1 MTAPGSRS
9 RRQTSSRLSE
19 TLVVLSDAL
28 AELAA
33 ERSLNSVLQ
42 RIADLA
48 REVVGA
54 RYAALGVA
62 DTDGRIVEFITSGL
76 TPQARAAIGPLP
88 RGHGL
93 LGVLI
98 REGRPVRIPEID
110 RDPRS
115 SGFPPNHPPM
125 TSLLGV
131 PIVLNDRVLGDLYLT
146 DKLEAS
152 EFDEDDERLAMLLA
166 RHAGVAIENAH
177 LNDEL
182 ERRLEQVSSL
192 RELGQAIGQE
202 LDVERTLQV
211 VVERSAELLS
221 AALVAIALKDP
232 NGDAYTFEAA
242 AGRRARRL
250 LGLRVSRP
258 VQHDRL
264 GGRGRARRARRR
276 RRARRARQ
284 PARPRGGRRTDGPL
298 GAAPDRQSDRRL
310 HHGVRSARRRAVHR
324 GRPPPRRGDRAAGRR
339 RHRERP
345 PLRAARHEASTSQA
359 LLRVTR
365 AMNASIRLE
374 EILQLIVDSLS
385 ELIGTPAVAVSL
397 LAADGVHFEVAA
409 TRALTAAGRPR
420 RDVVARTDTTIVPDG
435 QRRPPGQPIP
445 SAERTPA
452 ARQQAWRSLV
462 IGGEGPSVVA
472 DTRDRPDLVFPTLRD
487 GSTPRSV
494 AISPIRL
501 SERVLGV
508 VEAYS
513 TEPNHFSEDDTALL
527 AAFADQAA
535 TAIETARLF
544 GQARELA
551 LLQERD
557 RIAKELHDGIIQ
569 TIYAVGLNLD
579 YCRLTL
585 HENPD
590 DVEARLGD
598 ATAGLNRAISDIRN
612 YILNLTHRVG
622 GVVGLREA
630 AEAAR
635 PRVRAIR
642 RPRAS
647 LPVSIAVA
655 DRRRRVHRRPGE
667 RRIELVQVLREALAN
682 AVRHARPTH
691 VTVAGHIDGGRLVLS
706 VVRRRHRLRHVGRLD
721 RGASRPAEHGQ
732 PRPPARRPP
741 RHRERARPRHH
752 HHASSSRSRLEPP
765 SLCTAADVPSK
776 VRTSVTAAAVRPTVL
791 FSETPRRCSCII
803 VDVQDTRR
811 RIRTC

>member
-1 MTAPGSRS
+1 MRSGGSAPGGARG
-9 RRQTSSRLSE
+9 RRRTPSRLSE
-19 TLVVLSDAL
+19 TLVGLSDAL
-28 AELAA
+28 AGLAA
-33 ERSLNSVLQ
+33 ERALNSVLQ

-48 REVVGA
+48 REVAGA

-62 DTDGRIVEFITSGL
+62 DSAGRIQEFITSGL

-98 REGRPVRIPEID
+98 REGRPVRVPKISA
-110 RDPRS
+110 DPRS

-146 DKLEAS
+146 DKLEAA
-152 EFDEDDERLAMLLA
+152 ELDERGFDEDDERLALLLA
-166 RHAGVAIENAH
+166 RHAGVAIENAR

-192 RELGQAIGQE
+192 REFGQAIGQE
-202 LDVERTLQV
+202 LDVERALQV
-211 VVERSAELLS
+211 VVERSAELLN

-250 LGLRVSRP
+250 LGLRVSGSASMIGWVAREGHGAIVDDVAHDERVSLRVLEAVGGRAGLWAP
-258 VQHDRL
+258 LRTGHRFIGCIMAFDRL
-264 GGRGRARRARRR
+264 SGEPFTQADLQLAEAIGQQAAAAIENARLYERA
-276 RRARRARQ
+276 
-284 PARPRGGRRTDGPL
+284 L
-298 GAAPDRQSDRRL
+298 
-310 HHGVRSARRRAVHR
+310 
-324 GRPPPRRGDRAAGRR
+324 
-339 RHRERP
+339 
-345 PLRAARHEASTSQA
+345 HEASTSQA

-397 LAADGVHFEVAA
+397 LAADGVQFEVAA
-409 TRALTAAGRPR
+409 TRALTQPPALNPSTEAGGASSPTDMASSSTDTDGRHDGHSRSAGRSSGDRVSSLAPL
-420 RDVVARTDTTIVPDG
+420 VV
-435 QRRPPGQPIP
+435 
-445 SAERTPA
+445 
-452 ARQQAWRSLV
+452 
-462 IGGEGPSVVA
+462 GGEGPSVVA

-513 TEPNHFSEDDTALL
+513 TEPSHFSEQDTALL

-585 HENPD
+585 RENPD

-612 YILNLTHRVG
+612 YILHLTHRVG
-622 GVVGLREA
+622 AVVGLREA
-630 AEAAR
+630 AEGLAR
-635 PRVRAIR
+635 EYEQSGGPGH
-642 RPRAS
+642 
-647 LPVSIAVA
+647 LPVSIAVDIGDDA
-655 DRRRRVHRRPGE
+655 STAAPAE
-667 RRIELVQVLREALAN
+667 RRAELGQVLREALAN
-682 AVRHARPTH
+682 AVRHARASSITI
-691 VTVAGHIDGGRLVLS
+691 AGRVEGGRLILTVADDGIGFDTTAGS
-706 VVRRRHRLRHVGRLD
+706 TEEHHGLRNM
-721 RGASRPAEHGQ
+721 SN
-732 PRPPARRPP
+732 
-741 RHRERARPRHH
+741 RARL
-752 HHASSSRSRLEPP
+752 LEGHLEIDSAPGRGTTITIVVP
-765 SLCTAADVPSK
+765 LTA
-776 VRTSVTAAAVRPTVL
+776 
-791 FSETPRRCSCII
+791 
-803 VDVQDTRR
+803 
-811 RIRTC
+811 

>member
-1 MTAPGSRS
+1 MPARRHSDQNLTDPGDAAAAGG
-9 RRQTSSRLSE
+9 RRRTSSRLSE
-19 TLVVLSDAL
+19 TLVVLADAL
-28 AELAA
+28 ADLAA

-48 REVVGA
+48 REAVGA
-54 RYAALGVA
+54 RYAALGVS
-62 DTDGRIVEFITSGL
+62 DGEGRILDFITSGL
-76 TPQARAAIGPLP
+76 TPQVRAAIGPLP

-98 REGRPVRIPEID
+98 REGKPVRIPDIS

-131 PIVLNDRVLGDLYLT
+131 PIALKGRVLGDLYLT
-146 DKLEAS
+146 DKLDGA
-152 EFDEDDERLAMLLA
+152 EFDEEDERLAMLLA

-211 VVERSAELLS
+211 VVERTADLLS

-232 NGDAYTFEAA
+232 AVDAYTFEAA
-242 AGRRARRL
+242 TGRRARRL
-250 LGLRVSRP
+250 LGLRISGQSSMIGWIAQAGHGALVDDVAHDERVSLR
-258 VQHDRL
+258 VL
-264 GGRGRARRARRR
+264 EAVGGRTGLWA
-276 RRARRARQ
+276 
-284 PARPRGGRRTDGPL
+284 
-298 GAAPDRQSDRRL
+298 
-310 HHGVRSARRRAVHR
+310 
-324 GRPPPRRGDRAAGRR
+324 
-339 RHRERP
+339 
-345 PLRAARHEASTSQA
+345 PLRIGNRFVGCIMAFDRHDGQPFTEADLRLAEAIGQQAAAAIENARLYERARHEASTSQA

-397 LAADGVHFEVAA
+397 LAPDGVQFEVAA
-409 TRALTAAGRPR
+409 TRALTQPPASQTDDRQDGRPPSAGR
-420 RDVVARTDTTIVPDG
+420 A
-435 QRRPPGQPIP
+435 P
-445 SAERTPA
+445 SDRVSSLAP
-452 ARQQAWRSLV
+452 LV

-472 DTRDRPDLVFPTLRD
+472 DTRDRPDLIFPTLRD

-501 SERVLGV
+501 SERVLGI

-513 TEPNHFSEDDTALL
+513 TEPNHFGDEDTALL

-630 AEAAR
+630 AESLAR
-635 PRVRAIR
+635 EYEQSGSPGY
-642 RPRAS
+642 
-647 LPVSIAVA
+647 LPVSIGVEIDDAASTAV
-655 DRRRRVHRRPGE
+655 PGE

-691 VTVAGHIDGGRLVLS
+691 VTVAGRIEGGRLVLS
-706 VVRRRHRLRHVGRLD
+706 VADDGIGFDTSAGSTEEHHGLRNM
-721 RGASRPAEHGQ
+721 AN
-732 PRPPARRPP
+732 
-741 RHRERARPRHH
+741 RARLLDGY
-752 HHASSSRSRLEPP
+752 LEIESAPGHG
-765 SLCTAADVPSK
+765 TTITVVVPL
-776 VRTSVTAAAVRPTVL
+776 TG
-791 FSETPRRCSCII
+791 
-803 VDVQDTRR
+803 
-811 RIRTC
+811 

>member
-1 MTAPGSRS
+1 MTAPERDSPGPGRRRRTTSR
-9 RRQTSSRLSE
+9 TSSRLSE

-28 AELAA
+28 ADLAA
-33 ERSLNSVLQ
+33 ERSLTSVLQ

-48 REVVGA
+48 REVGGA

-62 DTDGRIVEFITSGL
+62 DSNGRILDFITSGL

-98 REGRPVRIPEID
+98 REGKPVRIPQIN

-131 PIVLNDRVLGDLYLT
+131 PIVLKDRVLGDLYLT
-146 DKLEAS
+146 DKLEAA
-152 EFDEDDERLAMLLA
+152 EFDEDDEWLAMLLA

-211 VVERSAELLS
+211 VVERSADLLR

-232 NGDAYTFEAA
+232 SGDVYTFEAA

-250 LGLRVSRP
+250 LGLRVSGRSSMIGWVAEAGHGALVDDVGHDARVSLRVLEAVGGRTGLWAP
-258 VQHDRL
+258 LRIGNRFVGCIMAFDRL
-264 GGRGRARRARRR
+264 GGEPFTDADLRLAEAIGQQAAAAIENAR
-276 RRARRARQ
+276 
-284 PARPRGGRRTDGPL
+284 L
-298 GAAPDRQSDRRL
+298 Y
-310 HHGVRSARRRAVHR
+310 
-324 GRPPPRRGDRAAGRR
+324 
-339 RHRERP
+339 ER
-345 PLRAARHEASTSQA
+345 ARHEASTSQA

-397 LAADGVHFEVAA
+397 LAADGVQFEVAA
-409 TRALTAAGRPR
+409 TRALTQSS
-420 RDVVARTDTTIVPDG
+420 ARNPAPADGVSPSTDTASSLTDSSAPGDG
-435 QRRPPGQPIP
+435 RSPGNRVSSLAP
-445 SAERTPA
+445 
-452 ARQQAWRSLV
+452 LV

-513 TEPNHFSEDDTALL
+513 TEPNHFGDEDTALL

-630 AEAAR
+630 ATSLAR
-635 PRVRAIR
+635 EYQQSGSPGLV
-642 RPRAS
+642 
-647 LPVSIAVA
+647 PVSIGVEIDDAASTAV
-655 DRRRRVHRRPGE
+655 PGE

-691 VTVAGHIDGGRLVLS
+691 VTVAGRVEGGRLVLS
-706 VVRRRHRLRHVGRLD
+706 VADDGIGFDTSAGSTEEHHGLRNM
-721 RGASRPAEHGQ
+721 AN
-732 PRPPARRPP
+732 
-741 RHRERARPRHH
+741 RARLLDGH
-752 HHASSSRSRLEPP
+752 LEIESAPGHG
-765 SLCTAADVPSK
+765 TTITVVVPL
-776 VRTSVTAAAVRPTVL
+776 TS
-791 FSETPRRCSCII
+791 
-803 VDVQDTRR
+803 
-811 RIRTC
+811 

>member
-1 MTAPGSRS
+1 MRSGGSAPGSARG
-9 RRQTSSRLSE
+9 RRRTSSRLSE
-19 TLVVLSDAL
+19 SLVVLSDAL
-28 AELAA
+28 AGLAA
-33 ERSLNSVLQ
+33 ERALNSVLQ

-62 DTDGRIVEFITSGL
+62 DSEGRIQEFITSGL

-98 REGRPVRIPEID
+98 HEGRPVRIPKISA
-110 RDPRS
+110 DPRS

-146 DKLEAS
+146 DKLEAA

-166 RHAGVAIENAH
+166 RHAGVAIENAR

-192 RELGQAIGQE
+192 REFGQAIGQE
-202 LDVERTLQV
+202 LDVERALQV
-211 VVERSAELLS
+211 VVERSAELLN

-250 LGLRVSRP
+250 LGLRVSGSASMIGWVAREGHGAIVDDVAHDERVSLRVLEAVGGRAGLWAP
-258 VQHDRL
+258 LRTGHRFIGCIMAFDRL
-264 GGRGRARRARRR
+264 NGEPFTQADLRLAEAIGQQAAAAIENARLYERA
-276 RRARRARQ
+276 
-284 PARPRGGRRTDGPL
+284 L
-298 GAAPDRQSDRRL
+298 
-310 HHGVRSARRRAVHR
+310 
-324 GRPPPRRGDRAAGRR
+324 
-339 RHRERP
+339 
-345 PLRAARHEASTSQA
+345 HEASTSQA

-365 AMNASIRLE
+365 AMNSSIRLE

-397 LAADGVHFEVAA
+397 LAADGVQFEVAA
-409 TRALTAAGRPR
+409 TRALTQQHAEFGPPPRQTGGRQDGPAGGDR
-420 RDVVARTDTTIVPDG
+420 
-435 QRRPPGQPIP
+435 
-445 SAERTPA
+445 PA
-452 ARQQAWRSLV
+452 AVDRVSSLAPLV
-462 IGGEGPSVVA
+462 VGGEGPSVVA

-513 TEPNHFSEDDTALL
+513 TEPSHFSEQDTALL

-585 HENPD
+585 RENPD
-590 DVEARLGD
+590 DIEARLGD

-622 GVVGLREA
+622 AVVGLREA
-630 AEAAR
+630 AEGLAR
-635 PRVRAIR
+635 EYEQSGGPGH
-642 RPRAS
+642 
-647 LPVSIAVA
+647 LPVSIAVEIGDDA
-655 DRRRRVHRRPGE
+655 STAAPAE
-667 RRIELVQVLREALAN
+667 RRAELVQVLREALAN
-682 AVRHARPTH
+682 AVRHARASSITI
-691 VTVAGHIDGGRLVLS
+691 AGRVEGGRLVLTVADDGIGFDTTAGS
-706 VVRRRHRLRHVGRLD
+706 TEEHHGLRNM
-721 RGASRPAEHGQ
+721 AN
-732 PRPPARRPP
+732 
-741 RHRERARPRHH
+741 RARL
-752 HHASSSRSRLEPP
+752 LEGHLKIDSAPGRGTTITIAVP
-765 SLCTAADVPSK
+765 LTA
-776 VRTSVTAAAVRPTVL
+776 
-791 FSETPRRCSCII
+791 
-803 VDVQDTRR
+803 
-811 RIRTC
+811 